1 MQKRY
6 EDRGIIHEEKAQVG
20 ETKHMLDCPN
30 AACYF
35 MRPQRLVRQIVDRWN
50 KRGLEGQRE
59 GANRVICGT
68 AIVN

>member
-1 MQKRY
+1 MQKGY
-6 EDRGIIHEEKAQVG
+6 EDTDIINEEKALFG

-35 MRPQRLVRQIVDRWN
+35 MRPQRPVRQIVDRWD

-59 GANRVICGT
+59 GTNRVICGT